1 MSTLFCLLYIKI
13 MLQYKKKK
21 GEIKKMNPCEKC
33 DFYIYENGVYICI
46 KNDDCED
53 INDNN

>member
-1 MSTLFCLLYIKI
+1 
-13 MLQYKKKK
+13 
-21 GEIKKMNPCEKC
+21 MNPCEKC

-53 INDNN
+53 INDNNKNKRIRNNI

>member
-1 MSTLFCLLYIKI
+1 

>member
-1 MSTLFCLLYIKI
+1 
-13 MLQYKKKK
+13 
-21 GEIKKMNPCEKC
+21 MNVCEKC

-53 INDNN
+53 FNNNDNKNKRIRNNV